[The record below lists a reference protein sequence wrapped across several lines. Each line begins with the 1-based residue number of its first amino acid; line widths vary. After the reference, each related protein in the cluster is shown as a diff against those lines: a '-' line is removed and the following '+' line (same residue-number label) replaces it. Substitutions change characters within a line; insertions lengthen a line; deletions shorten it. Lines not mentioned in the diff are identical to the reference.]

1 MTPPYFQDAL
11 HLHPPT
17 VITVGFAVVKV
28 CITPA
33 PAAAGAA
40 VVGAEVVGAEVVG
53 AEVVTAAGGGPQ

>member
-1 MTPPYFQDAL
+1 M